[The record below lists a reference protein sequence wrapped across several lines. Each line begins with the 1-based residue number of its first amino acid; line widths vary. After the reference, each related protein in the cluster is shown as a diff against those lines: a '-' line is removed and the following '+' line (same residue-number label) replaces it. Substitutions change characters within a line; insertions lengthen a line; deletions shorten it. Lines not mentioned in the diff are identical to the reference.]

1 MNLIWDVFIRRS
13 KIGFIDVFFLN
24 FIYIGFFFVMRIFV
38 LKKNCYW
45 NRLLKQY
52 IGMKVTIFVLKKLLL
67 EHVVK
72 NSSINVKG
80 RGQKNHTFLDK
91 KRAGDSRLDLLKI
104 KYIVF

>member
-1 MNLIWDVFIRRS
+1 MYFLKILFIL
-13 KIGFIDVFFLN
+13 DFFL
-24 FIYIGFFFVMRIFV
+24 VMRIFV

-45 NRLLKQY
+45 NMLLKQY
-52 IGMKVTIFVLKKLLL
+52 IGMKVIIFLLKNLLL

-72 NSSINVKG
+72 ISSINVKG

-91 KRAGDSRLDLLKI
+91 KRVGDSRLDLLKI

>member
-1 MNLIWDVFIRRS
+1 
-13 KIGFIDVFFLN
+13 
-24 FIYIGFFFVMRIFV
+24 
-38 LKKNCYW
+38 
-45 NRLLKQY
+45 
-52 IGMKVTIFVLKKLLL
+52 MKVTIFVLKKLLL

>member
-1 MNLIWDVFIRRS
+1 M
-13 KIGFIDVFFLN
+13 
-24 FIYIGFFFVMRIFV
+24 
-38 LKKNCYW
+38 
-45 NRLLKQY
+45 LLKQY

-67 EHVVK
+67 EHVK